1 MFRKVIHSILAGFIL
16 VSTTGFTISLH
27 YCHDKIYDLA
37 VFAPAHS
44 CCEAGSTATCHAPGN
59 ADTSKHCEDES
70 IVVES
75 TDEYVASSI
84 TVDFENTHSIDLL
97 LTAHVIFQVQGAD
110 DEVLIEPPWHKEPP
124 PYREVVLSEI
134 QTYLI

>member
-1 MFRKVIHSILAGFIL
+1 M
-16 VSTTGFTISLH
+16 
-27 YCHDKIYDLA
+27 A

-44 CCEAGSTATCHAPGN
+44 CCEPGSTATCHAPGN
-59 ADTSKHCEDES
+59 ADASKHCEDES

-75 TDEYVASSI
+75 TDEYVASSL
-84 TVDFENTHSIDLL
+84 TVDLENTHSIDLL